1 MPQLNKGG
9 KFVYG
14 FSIINDD
21 LSIKFPPGVL
31 QEYKIKNEDKIIIF
45 SSSKTT
51 GGFCVTTKN
60 LLENSKLNHILKNLP
75 QLKNFEMP
83 NGKPI
88 KYKNKIYTWL
98 NICDGKVTLTDEIL
112 KAFELERKMK
122 LLSIKSSDI
131 AFTMGAKGILLKRAN
146 EYKGEIEVY

>member
-1 MPQLNKGG
+1 M
-9 KFVYG
+9 
-14 FSIINDD
+14 
-21 LSIKFPPGVL
+21 
-31 QEYKIKNEDKIIIF
+31 
-45 SSSKTT
+45 
-51 GGFCVTTKN
+51 
-60 LLENSKLNHILKNLP
+60 LENSKLNHILKNFH
-75 QLKNFEMP
+75 QLKNFEIT

-88 KYKNKIYTWL
+88 KYKNKIYAWL